1 MFGKFMRRFQL
12 PDNVDPSRISANVEN
27 GVLTVVVPKKEADG
41 DEPQNTDIPVMDAA
55 AAAGGSGSSSSDAG
69 GAAL

>member
-12 PDNVDPSRISANVEN
+12 PDNVDPSRITANVEN
-27 GVLTVVVPKKEADG
+27 GVLTVVVPKKEPEG

-55 AAAGGSGSSSSDAG
+55 AASGGSSSPSAGAG